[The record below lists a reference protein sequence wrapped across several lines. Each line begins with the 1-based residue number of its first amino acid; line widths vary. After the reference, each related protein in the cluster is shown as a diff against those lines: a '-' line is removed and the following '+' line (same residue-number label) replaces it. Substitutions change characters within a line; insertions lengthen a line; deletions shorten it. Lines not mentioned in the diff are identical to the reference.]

1 MRWIRDGGA
10 AARSGAGT
18 GRTLPER
25 ARERNGNLRPAARFL
40 RISRRTPST
49 GCALRSGGVDCR
61 ALPPNPENAVQ
72 HTPFHVR
79 NDPPPATVHPG
90 PAPSSSPGPAFA
102 RSSRN
107 CVTLRETKPLREASV
122 RDGLRGGAGDGGGGG
137 NRTHVRSGATEA
149 STCVSSVWVSPME
162 LPGGGPRHAPAATW
176 MSTRPRPPG
185 LGPACKMT
193 RPLSAGVGGSASGPN

>member
-1 MRWIRDGGA
+1 MVERRRA
-10 AARSGAGT
+10 PGAGT
-18 GRTLPER
+18 GSTLSER

-79 NDPPPATVHPG
+79 NDPPPATVHLG

-122 RDGLRGGAGDGGGGG
+122 RDGLRGGAGDGGAAVPESGIGASSSSG
-137 NRTHVRSGATEA
+137 VR
-149 STCVSSVWVSPME
+149 
-162 LPGGGPRHAPAATW
+162 GPFRGRRGTGVALHAPERSATLPKRGAERNGNLRAF
-176 MSTRPRPPG
+176 S
-185 LGPACKMT
+185 
-193 RPLSAGVGGSASGPN
+193 VSG